1 MRIKLEVTPYQG
13 EPYQVETNL
22 WVIALWERRTKRK
35 MSDLANAQGAEDLA
49 ILAYFASRESGIV
62 VPATVDDYMK
72 SIAEIGIAE
81 DTPPPNPTVAAPSAD
96 S

>member
-1 MRIKLEVTPYQG
+1 MRIKLTVTPFQG
-13 EPYQVETNL
+13 EPYDVETNL

-35 MSDLANAQGAEDLA
+35 MSDLANSQGAEDLA
-49 ILAYFASRESGIV
+49 VLAYYAARESGIT

-72 SIAEIGIAE
+72 QIAMIGIAE
-81 DTPPPNPTVAAPSAD
+81 DTTPPNPTDAAPSAD